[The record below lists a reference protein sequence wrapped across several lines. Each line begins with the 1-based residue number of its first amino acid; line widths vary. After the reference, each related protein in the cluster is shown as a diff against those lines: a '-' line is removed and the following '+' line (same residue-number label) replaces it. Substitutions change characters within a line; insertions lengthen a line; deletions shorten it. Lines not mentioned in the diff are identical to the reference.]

1 MDLPSKYQTDLLVT
15 VFYLLPIPLC
25 GFSSFTHLTF
35 RLLFQTISNWDGS
48 GRNSNLCLHS
58 VIRSKRVK
66 ANSIY
71 KINAANISVL
81 QE

>member
-15 VFYLLPIPLC
+15 VFYLLPIRLC

-48 GRNSNLCLHS
+48 GRNSNLCLL
-58 VIRSKRVK
+58 IRSKRVE

-71 KINAANISVL
+71 KINDANISVL